1 MNDTI
6 AAISTAQGIGA
17 ISIIRVSGDDS
28 INIVNRV
35 FSCDLSM
42 VKSHTIH
49 YGYIID
55 NGALVDEVLVS
66 VMRAPKTFTKEDV
79 VEIKI
84 SELRSNPYQPRQT
97 FDQEKLVEL
106 ANSIKEFGVL
116 EPIIVTKSI
125 KGYEIVAGE
134 RRTKACELVGIETIP
149 AIIKD
154 FSDEEMMQI
163 ALLENIQRE
172 NLSAIEEAEAYN
184 NLIKALNIT
193 QEELAKK
200 IGKSRSY
207 VTNMLGLLTLPES
220 VKYEILHGY
229 ISMGH
234 AKVLSKLQD
243 EELIKE
249 LVEKIKNDHISVREL
264 ESIAN
269 NPNYKR
275 KKAIVRIKEPNPFGY
290 VEDALTDTIGNRV
303 RIKNKKIVIPFNSE
317 RDLERILNVLK
328 IEVKVD

>member
-1 MNDTI
+1 METNKRKALGKGLEQLFSNESLYVNPLETLDEI
-6 AAISTAQGIGA
+6 AENT
-17 ISIIRVSGDDS
+17 
-28 INIVNRV
+28 
-35 FSCDLSM
+35 
-42 VKSHTIH
+42 
-49 YGYIID
+49 
-55 NGALVDEVLVS
+55 
-66 VMRAPKTFTKEDV
+66 PKEDI
-79 VEIKI
+79 VEVKV

-193 QEELAKK
+193 QEQLAKK

-234 AKVLSKLQD
+234 AKILSKLQD

-264 ESIAN
+264 ENIVN
-269 NPNYKR
+269 NPDYKR

-317 RDLERILNVLK
+317 RDLERILEVLK